1 MKKEDLFRAVG
12 DAGDDLIER
21 ADEPVR
27 PARRKSYGWV
37 KWTALAACAA
47 VILYAAA
54 VSPIFRPKG
63 SAAPSMTM
71 AAADSASSEASLP
84 DKTKEAAAPQTA
96 AADSEAAAAAAAPDA
111 ASGSAA
117 GNSMSAESAA
127 EPAPV
132 RFEGRTYREA
142 PADDP
147 NRPAGELKELAGEL
161 LGTLEDSGDQ
171 VYAYGT
177 FDKTA
182 YILVLHGETYT
193 LYKAS

>member
-12 DAGDDLIER
+12 DVGDDLIER

-84 DKTKEAAAPQTA
+84 DKTKEAAAPQT
-96 AADSEAAAAAAAPDA
+96 AAAAAAPDA